1 MIDSM
6 HEQSKGSERLPIFRK
21 LYDRRG
27 IGNNFVSFDGRTRE
41 ERVAIS
47 PLLLTTKRT
56 EYIIS
61 VWKQEQQS

>member
-1 MIDSM
+1 MGNRRGV
-6 HEQSKGSERLPIFRK
+6 KGSPFFRK

-27 IGNNFVSFDGRTRE
+27 IGNNSVSLDGRAGE
-41 ERVAIS
+41 EGVEIS

-56 EYIIS
+56 DYMIS